1 MAEGDNLRTQLAAL
15 RRILKVTP
23 IDTVR
28 PRRRIADA
36 IVARRA
42 YVFNG

>member
-1 MAEGDNLRTQLAAL
+1 MAEGDVLRTQLAAL

-23 IDTVR
+23 IDTVA

-36 IVARRA
+36 TTAKGGYI
-42 YVFNG
+42 FE